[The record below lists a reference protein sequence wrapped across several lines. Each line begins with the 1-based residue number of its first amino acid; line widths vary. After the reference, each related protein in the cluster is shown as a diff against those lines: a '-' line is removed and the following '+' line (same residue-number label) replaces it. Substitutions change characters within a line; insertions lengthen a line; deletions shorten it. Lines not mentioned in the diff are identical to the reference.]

1 MVKECASKRRRNG
14 TTRREMHKEEEEEE
28 DCIILIFINVQ
39 VQNGILKRKESES
52 EGMEWNGM
60 VCTTLEWNNS

>member
-14 TTRREMHKEEEEEE
+14 TTRREMHKEEEE

-39 VQNGILKRKESES
+39 VQNGILKRKESE
-52 EGMEWNGM
+52 WNGM
-60 VCTTLEWNNS
+60 EVTGME